1 MTTHTTN
8 RSAPTRHGAQRATDT
23 TEPPADITDSEDG
36 ATTNNAPADCGDHVL
51 DPAVATADPPEAAT
65 PRGDAETTAEAHDVD
80 TTARGRLRLRWS
92 MPPHRVALLF
102 GLVALAVVAAVG
114 GWLTNAYHHQHVA
127 DQQYATYLQ
136 TARQGALNLTTID
149 WQHADT
155 DIARILDSSTGQF
168 RDDFS
173 ARAEDF
179 TTVVKQT
186 QSRTEGTI
194 VDAGIESEMPSGA
207 KVLVAVNV
215 KSTQGNQPEQ
225 RSRGWRMRIL
235 VERDGDSA
243 KVANVEFVP

>member
-8 RSAPTRHGAQRATDT
+8 HSAPTPHGAHRQTDT
-23 TEPPADITDSEDG
+23 ESPADTTDVEDSSTTNDVPTDSGE
-36 ATTNNAPADCGDHVL
+36 HLL
-51 DPAVATADPPEAAT
+51 DPAAATSGEQEAAT
-65 PRGDAETTAEAHDVD
+65 QRSDAESTAEAPDVD
-80 TTARGRLRLRWS
+80 TTARRRLRLRWS

-102 GLVALAVVAAVG
+102 GLVALAVVAAVC
-114 GWLTNAYHHQHVA
+114 GWLANAYHDQHVA
-127 DQQYATYLQ
+127 DQQDATYLQ

-155 DIARILDSSTGQF
+155 DIARIRDSSTGQF

-173 ARAEDF
+173 ARAQDF
-179 TTVVKQT
+179 TAVVKQT

-194 VDAGIESEMPSGA
+194 VDAGVESETPTGA
-207 KVLVAVNV
+207 QVLVAVNV

-225 RSRGWRMRIL
+225 RSRGWRMRVL